1 MGFSTVDNVVEECRT
16 VGVNEIFLSAT
27 SVPGYD
33 EVGYSKSD
41 QLRKITGGLQDREVL
56 VSGIIIPPPSPEN
69 VLGQDDTERKG
80 LLETIRAAGKSGIHT
95 SLFYPLDRFLH
106 FNEYHVDRPL
116 KVMPGDDDW
125 PAIEEFMRDIVAVA
139 DEVNLRL
146 GHHLWAVDVVRA
158 LWEAAPSPNNGVT
171 YCQGMCLIGE
181 DPHSPAETWG
191 MDRIFF
197 AHARNQV
204 RTGPALMDHDEV
216 PLNVGDV
223 DMAKCVSALQQ
234 ADYDGVIIPEH
245 LGPQSTADAVAYLRG
260 LIH

>member
-1 MGFSTVDNVVEECRT
+1 MRIGIHMGFSTVDNVVEECRT

-41 QLRKITGGLQDREVL
+41 QLRKITDGLQDRKVL

-106 FNEYHVDRPL
+106 FHEYHVDRPL

-125 PAIEEFMRDIVAVA
+125 PAIEEFMRDIV
-139 DEVNLRL
+139 D
-146 GHHLWAVDVVRA
+146 
-158 LWEAAPSPNNGVT
+158 S
-171 YCQGMCLIGE
+171 
-181 DPHSPAETWG
+181 
-191 MDRIFF
+191 
-197 AHARNQV
+197 
-204 RTGPALMDHDEV
+204 
-216 PLNVGDV
+216 
-223 DMAKCVSALQQ
+223 
-234 ADYDGVIIPEH
+234 
-245 LGPQSTADAVAYLRG
+245 
-260 LIH
+260 